1 MCQTFFSSLCLML
14 VCILSK
20 VYLQHSLVFN
30 THILEA
36 SWLIMANNSLQAE
49 SDCLFL
55 LADCQISFQISSLQV
70 HLFIVYLF
78 NLLSIVYEVRKALEG
93 ALCVFFSFFQLNEKY
108 LVSVSRFYALDIL
121 FLIVFLSCLFNNSEH
136 LF

>member
-1 MCQTFFSSLCLML
+1 MCRAFFSTLCLML

-20 VYLQHSLVFN
+20 VYLEHSLVFN

-36 SWLIMANNSLQAE
+36 LWLTVANNSLQAE

-78 NLLSIVYEVRKALEG
+78 SLLSIVYEVRKALEG
-93 ALCVFFSFFQLNEKY
+93 ALCVFFFFQLNEKY
-108 LVSVSRFYALDIL
+108 LVSVSRFYTLCIL

-136 LF
+136 LY